1 MGPEPDKITLLR
13 QAIAGISQELDRLNA
28 EKLRLEIEMK
38 LELDRIRRCEK
49 RD

>member
-1 MGPEPDKITLLR
+1 MAEPDRITLLR
-13 QAIAGISQELDRLNA
+13 QEIAGKQQELDRLNA

-49 RD
+49 LD

>member
-1 MGPEPDKITLLR
+1 VGPEPDKITLLR
-13 QAIAGISQELDRLNA
+13 QAIAGISQEIERLTM
-28 EKLRLEIEMK
+28 ERLRTEIELK